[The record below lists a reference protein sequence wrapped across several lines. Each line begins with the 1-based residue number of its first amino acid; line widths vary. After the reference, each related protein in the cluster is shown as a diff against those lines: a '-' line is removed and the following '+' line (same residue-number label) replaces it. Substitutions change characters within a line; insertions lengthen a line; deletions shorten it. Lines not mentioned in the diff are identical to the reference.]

1 MTMCYNRPSITI
13 AVTYTGE
20 VIIAQRK
27 AEHAAL
33 CTRYDVSHMETG
45 VYYSQVRHRCAAYVG
60 DGEYRIMTPTQA
72 RAHGYDYRPLGW
84 WNVWSV

>member
-1 MTMCYNRPSITI
+1 MSYNRPDITI

-33 CTRYDVSHMETG
+33 RTRHDVSHMETG
-45 VYYSQVRHRCAAYVG
+45 LYYSQIPHRCVTHGGYG
-60 DGEYRIMTPTQA
+60 DWRIMTPSRA
-72 RAHGYDYRPLGW
+72 RAGGHKIVRMLGHGD
-84 WNVWSV
+84 V